1 MLVTVLNGSPKGDV
15 SVTMQYIR
23 FIAGKFPGHAFK
35 IIHVAQQ
42 IRAIEKKDDRY
53 QAVVDAMEKSDLIL
67 WAFPVYVCLVP
78 SQYKRFVELL
88 FEHEAAGK
96 LAGKH
101 SAAVTTSVHY
111 FDHTAHNYIH
121 AVSED
126 LGMLHIGGYSA
137 DMYELLKPESRRR
150 ITGFA
155 DHVFRTVETRA
166 PVERS
171 FHPLPAS
178 DFAYEPGPVR
188 EAVPT
193 EGKRILV
200 LTDAAPGQGNVMK
213 MIERFRQSF
222 SDPVDVVQLG
232 EVDMKGG
239 CLGCC
244 ECGYD
249 NTCIYAGK
257 DGFSDFYRSRVENAD
272 VLVFAGTIRD
282 RYLSST
288 WKCYFDRAF
297 FNTHIPTLA
306 GRQTAFI
313 ISGPLRHLPNLRQIF
328 DGYTEWQQAN
338 VAGIVTDEDE
348 DSARID
354 TGLQALAERSVRF
367 ARDGY
372 VRPPGFLGVAGM
384 KLLRDEVWGRL
395 RFVFRADHRFYREH
409 GLYDYPQRDLKMRG
423 INLVM
428 GILTGIP
435 AFRKEFKQRIKGEMI
450 KPLREVLRGEAKA
463 SGTWCEDPGDSAGR
477 AGNARGGLIE

>member
-1 MLVTVLNGSPKGDV
+1 
-15 SVTMQYIR
+15 
-23 FIAGKFPGHAFK
+23 
-35 IIHVAQQ
+35 
-42 IRAIEKKDDRY
+42 
-53 QAVVDAMEKSDLIL
+53 
-67 WAFPVYVCLVP
+67 
-78 SQYKRFVELL
+78 
-88 FEHEAAGK
+88 
-96 LAGKH
+96 
-101 SAAVTTSVHY
+101 
-111 FDHTAHNYIH
+111 
-121 AVSED
+121 
-126 LGMLHIGGYSA
+126 
-137 DMYELLKPESRRR
+137 
-150 ITGFA
+150 
-155 DHVFRTVETRA
+155 
-166 PVERS
+166 
-171 FHPLPAS
+171 
-178 DFAYEPGPVR
+178 
-188 EAVPT
+188 
-193 EGKRILV
+193 
-200 LTDAAPGQGNVMK
+200 MK

-249 NTCIYAGK
+249 NTCFYAGK

-348 DSARID
+348 DSARIRHGSAGARGAVRAVCPGRVCPAAGFPRRRRD
-354 TGLQALAERSVRF
+354 EAAPRRGLGASPVCLPGGPPVLQGARPLRLSPERPED
-367 ARDGY
+367 AGHQPRDGH
-372 VRPPGFLGVAGM
+372 PDG
-384 KLLRDEVWGRL
+384 D
-395 RFVFRADHRFYREH
+395 
-409 GLYDYPQRDLKMRG
+409 
-423 INLVM
+423 
-428 GILTGIP
+428 P
-435 AFRKEFKQRIKGEMI
+435 AFRKEFKQRIKGEKI

-477 AGNARGGLIE
+477 AGTRGEV